1 MEELKKILVAEQLR
15 CAKALSSREPSDES
29 YARIVHSLYELND
42 IESHIRY
49 DERWH
54 AEEAPA
60 VIPTPDT
67 PPAVEPTAE
76 PPLVEVPK
84 EEPAPIEMPSGDD
97 SPFEPMSFDEFRA
110 AAIKASESMSIRPF
124 LEKYCPKGG
133 QIKLSAVPEESRA
146 AMVEELRA
154 AVVEGLRAV
163 GKEV

>member
-67 PPAVEPTAE
+67 PPAVEPTVE

-84 EEPAPIEMPSGDD
+84 DEPAPIEMPSGDD
-97 SPFEPMSFDEFRA
+97 IPFDLEQLKAEVDAARA
-110 AAIKASESMSIRPF
+110 KGVKAGRILRKYLPEGAQPQLKAI
-124 LEKYCPKGG
+124 
-133 QIKLSAVPEESRA
+133 PEESRA
-146 AMVEELRA
+146 AFVADLR
-154 AVVEGLRAV
+154 
-163 GKEV
+163 KEVENAG